1 MEWWILI
8 TRWCLFSVRY
18 SRLYRIKV
26 ECKSEMSEIV
36 KLFGSTK
43 KLIDKSR
50 SGENVPSLEVVEV
63 VLVQC
68 NLVDSQYQ
76 PKSEVL
82 YTFRPNKSYAS
93 LLNVEP
99 SNLVFLKLIK
109 QILTKLSQHL
119 RGWKW

>member
-1 MEWWILI
+1 
-8 TRWCLFSVRY
+8 
-18 SRLYRIKV
+18 
-26 ECKSEMSEIV
+26 MSEIV

-43 KLIDKSR
+43 KLIDKTR

-63 VLVQC
+63 VLVQW

-76 PKSEVL
+76 PKSEAL

>member
-1 MEWWILI
+1 
-8 TRWCLFSVRY
+8 
-18 SRLYRIKV
+18 
-26 ECKSEMSEIV
+26 MSEIV

-43 KLIDKSR
+43 KLIDKTR

-68 NLVDSQYQ
+68 NLVDSRYQ

-119 RGWKW
+119 RG